1 MTAFARAA
9 RIAVALHDPSD
20 WHHRDEE
27 TFVKIFMPLAL
38 CALFAFASTAAV
50 AQATSA
56 QTNMQIMLD
65 KIKADKKAVVA
76 ANMKLSD
83 AEAAAFWPIYEEYQ
97 KDLAAVNERL
107 GKLVTGYAKSY
118 NDNTLT
124 DEAASKLVAEA
135 LAIDR
140 DETAMRTKY
149 ADKLAKVLP
158 GKQVMRYM
166 QIESKIRA
174 AVRYQLAEAIPLVT
188 TS

>member
-1 MTAFARAA
+1 
-9 RIAVALHDPSD
+9 
-20 WHHRDEE
+20 
-27 TFVKIFMPLAL
+27 
-38 CALFAFASTAAV
+38 V

-56 QTNMQIMLD
+56 ETNMQIMAD

-97 KDLAAVNERL
+97 KDLKDVNERL
-107 GKLVTGYAKSY
+107 GKLILTYARSY
-118 NDNTLT
+118 SDNALT
-124 DEAASKLVAEA
+124 DEAANKMVAEA

-140 DETAMRTKY
+140 DEAAMRTKY
-149 ADKLAKVLP
+149 AAKLAKVLP
-158 GKQVMRYM
+158 GKQVMRYL

-174 AVRYQLAEAIPLVT
+174 AVRYQMAAELPLVI

>member
-1 MTAFARAA
+1 
-9 RIAVALHDPSD
+9 
-20 WHHRDEE
+20 
-27 TFVKIFMPLAL
+27 MPLAL
-38 CALFAFASTAAV
+38 CAIFVFASTGAF
-50 AQATSA
+50 AQDTSA
-56 QTNMQIMLD
+56 ETNMKIMAD

-97 KDLAAVNERL
+97 KDLASVNERL
-107 GKLVTGYAKSY
+107 GKLILSYAKSY
-118 NDNTLT
+118 SDNTLT
-124 DEAASKLVAEA
+124 DEAASKFVAEA

-140 DETAMRTKY
+140 DEAAMRTKY

-158 GKQVMRYM
+158 GRQVMRYM

-174 AVRYQLAEAIPLVT
+174 AVRYQMAEGIPLVI